1 MHRRTILTAVLAFM
15 AAHAVLRSFQ
25 ADQNLVDQL
34 RQMLGS
40 DKVPVDSLFSRL
52 SLAHLNSFMCF
63 SLARSML
70 NEPGGMDELVSAR
83 AKHVTNLGWGNEEI
97 VKLRTR
103 LKTQGSQDA
112 LKELALYWTTQM
124 TLVSAID
131 RDDLEMVVL
140 RRLRVMAERVR
151 LESEW

>member
-1 MHRRTILTAVLAFM
+1 MRFRAPFKPIRTLWINSAKCLVQI
-15 AAHAVLRSFQ
+15 RSP
-25 ADQNLVDQL
+25 LIHC
-34 RQMLGS
+34 
-40 DKVPVDSLFSRL
+40 

-103 LKTQGSQDA
+103 LKTQGWQDA

-131 RDDLEMVVL
+131 RDDVEMVVL

-151 LESEW
+151 